1 MWGVWGL
8 KRTKMWIIRTNM
20 LVEMY
25 RPRGLLWPEHRMGY
39 GVALH
44 GNSCGRER
52 TMREQWWWEEASW
65 RSLSFPSALNVL
77 KQPYQLHLVIKWL
90 LNSIFTANNPFHHLQ
105 QSVDGTNVLRN
116 AWRHTDGGLGYEE
129 DEYKRKWVP
138 RKEGSFGG
146 KKKTSKK
153 KGCSIN
159 Y

>member
-25 RPRGLLWPEHRMGY
+25 RPRGLLWPEHRRGY
-39 GVALH
+39 EVVLH

-52 TMREQWWWEEASW
+52 TMREQWWWEEASL

-77 KQPYQLHLVIKWL
+77 KQPYQLHLLMKWL
-90 LNSIFTANNPFHHLQ
+90 LNSILTTSNPFHHLQ
-105 QSVDGTNVLRN
+105 QSVNGTNVLRN
-116 AWRHTDGGLGYEE
+116 AWRHTDEGLGYEE

-138 RKEGSFGG
+138 QKGG
-146 KKKTSKK
+146 IFW
-153 KGCSIN
+153 GEEEN
-159 Y
+159 